1 MILCLGKE
9 YELDL
14 ELLDF
19 KSFLKKKV
27 QGNKLDHAN
36 FWFFSTKVYIN
47 SFPKE
52 IFTEI
57 TANLKLPIEKFYAVV
72 KGFMVAF
79 QKAAKAKKKTLAKD
93 MLNSIVISL

>member
-1 MILCLGKE
+1 MCLGKE

-52 IFTEI
+52 IFAEI
-57 TANLKLPIEKFYAVV
+57 TTNLKLPIEKFYAVV